1 MLANRSCDTYE
12 MGSTIFSVSGSELRA
27 RSRLAHCWK
36 RFFHIQSLQ
45 SASGF
50 HPLASELIQLA
61 PADSSISLPPSAV
74 ELVSN
79 SPIKIWQTTMGFVI
93 EYGASRFRLDWN
105 PARFNG
111 VLTEEFWDCPLFEQ
125 REFFHALFFLLLWW
139 RQGAYLLHANGVF
152 SPRHGPNASVLL
164 VGKSGAGKSTLALS
178 LFQAG
183 WNHLG
188 DDAILLRAHADGQVD
203 GHAFR
208 RGLACTREVLAYWP
222 ELAALADT
230 GMVLNRN
237 KISLDI
243 ESHCPHRCV
252 AVGQP
257 RWLLFP
263 KITGQPHT
271 QLRPLTT
278 SQTFMELINQ
288 SGSVVLRERSSAAT
302 LAALYRR
309 LVLQAPGFQI
319 EVGLDVLEQPN
330 LIAALLEA
338 TLLNN

>member
-1 MLANRSCDTYE
+1 MRFDDTYQL
-12 MGSTIFSVSGSELRA
+12 GPATLCVSSRRL
-27 RSRLAHCWK
+27 RSRSHLAHCWQ

-45 SASGF
+45 SASESPPF
-50 HPLASELIQLA
+50 ASELIRLA
-61 PADSSISLPPSAV
+61 LADNSISLPPSAV
-74 ELVSN
+74 KLVSN
-79 SPIKIWQTTMGFVI
+79 SPIQIWQTATGFVI
-93 EYGASRFRLDWN
+93 EYKASRFRLDWN
-105 PARFNG
+105 LARFDG
-111 VLTEEFWDCPLFEQ
+111 VLTAEFWNSPLFEQ

-139 RQGAYLLHANGVF
+139 RQGIYLLHANGVF
-152 SPRHGPNASVLL
+152 SPRHGANASVLL
-164 VGKSGAGKSTLALS
+164 VGASGAGKSTLALS

-188 DDAILLRAHADGQVD
+188 DDTILLRAHADGQVD

-208 RGLACTREVLAYWP
+208 RSLACTREVLAYWP

-230 GMVLNRN
+230 GIVLNRN

-263 KITGQPHT
+263 KITGQSHT
-271 QLRPLTT
+271 QLRPLTD

-288 SGSVVLRERSSAAT
+288 SGSVVLRERSSAAA
-302 LAALYRR
+302 LAVLYRR
-309 LVLQAPGFQI
+309 LVLQTQGFQI
-319 EVGLDVLEQPN
+319 EVGTDVLTQPDR
-330 LIAALLEA
+330 IAALLETA
-338 TLLNN
+338 LLDG